1 MLKIEQA
8 RRDDLE
14 SLAYVLLYF
23 LRGVLPWQGLKGA
36 TRKQKYERIMERKM
50 VTSAEA
56 LCKGHPSEFLVFLN
70 YTRTLRF
77 DDKPDYVYLRK
88 LFRDLFVREM
98 FQYDY
103 VFDWTILKYQVDCI

>member
-1 MLKIEQA
+1 
-8 RRDDLE
+8 
-14 SLAYVLLYF
+14 
-23 LRGVLPWQGLKGA
+23 
-36 TRKQKYERIMERKM
+36 M